1 MSMMLRHQI
10 QPHHAHQSLYCF
22 QTKRWFSVLDEM
34 ILEPCLSMKS
44 CRAYNGPMVAFR
56 LSLSCGVRTANASNR
71 NKVLRGS

>member
-1 MSMMLRHQI
+1 
-10 QPHHAHQSLYCF
+10 
-22 QTKRWFSVLDEM
+22 
-34 ILEPCLSMKS
+34 LSMKS